1 MEDYFAFQGADK
13 ADDDRDGFGDVTERG
28 NGDKSSIGN
37 KVKEEEDDDLWNF
50 DWKQTRRKKAEIEM
64 IFLRKKVFLGGKG
77 LVCVF

>member
-50 DWKQTRRKKAEIEM
+50 DWK
-64 IFLRKKVFLGGKG
+64 
-77 LVCVF
+77 